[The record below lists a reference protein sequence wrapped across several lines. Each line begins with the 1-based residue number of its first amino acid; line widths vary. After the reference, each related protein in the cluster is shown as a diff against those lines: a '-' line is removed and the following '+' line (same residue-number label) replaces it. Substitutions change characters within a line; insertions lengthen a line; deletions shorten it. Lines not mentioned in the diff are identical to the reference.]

1 MRLILYLGADFF
13 CPLQGGGRAG
23 PLPVCSIT
31 EENYYPGVRARKPF
45 IWGKEIEDTQIRFS
59 LYNWK
64 QTLIITN

>member
-31 EENYYPGVRARKPF
+31 EENYCPGVRARKPF
-45 IWGKEIEDTQIRFS
+45 IWGKEIEDK
-59 LYNWK
+59 LK
-64 QTLIITN
+64 LMVTLFFKNPPFVPQ